1 MALGSKCLPQELK
14 NSGMHSNGWLFLV
27 TAHHFRE
34 INKHPLCAV
43 ATLFFSLFL
52 STPSLPFHAI
62 IFFFSPFFFLSG
74 ARSSHQLWLG
84 LHGGLRLIAGEL
96 KEAGWLHQPSITS
109 LLPHFSIPTSPTEYR
124 LSGLHL
130 AAPRWSRVLFPL
142 SCRHLSRCL
151 PGLFAERLH
160 SGDRP

>member
-43 ATLFFSLFL
+43 ATLFSFQLPPSPFMPSSFSFL
-52 STPSLPFHAI
+52 L
-62 IFFFSPFFFLSG
+62 FFFFFSG